1 MNSIV
6 TELVPLEDDFGD
18 ENVLEAKIKTRVR
31 RKLEN
36 GFSGKEERKDGLQ
49 SEGVEAD
56 DGYNYWIKR
65 DYGRTGAA
73 KVFLTRFIDF
83 KRKDIK

>member
-1 MNSIV
+1 M
-6 TELVPLEDDFGD
+6 EDDFGD

-36 GFSGKEERKDGLQ
+36 GFSGKAETKDGYQ
-49 SEGVEAD
+49 MEGIEAD

-65 DYGRTGAA
+65 DYGSKGAA
-73 KVFLTRFIDF
+73 KVFLTRYIDF
-83 KRKDIK
+83 KRKNAK